1 MHLLF
6 PDKRLKQSLIDLLER
21 KMSNVGQ
28 IEGTNQSNSLAY
40 RRPLFFVEHGWGGYS
55 QANEPVRIHAHG
67 RLLARI
73 QVEEVAPAEVMLAPK
88 DLADLVKKPSS
99 T

>member
-6 PDKRLKQSLIDLLER
+6 PDKRLKQKLKDLLER

-40 RRPLFFVEHGWGGYS
+40 RRPLFFVEHGSQASGYS
-55 QANEPVRIHAHG
+55 QIHAHG
-67 RLLARI
+67 RLLAMI
-73 QVEEVAPAEVMLAPK
+73 QVEEVAPAEVMLTPK